1 MAILKQP
8 TGGGG
13 RRIKLEGPPSKGTYL
28 AVCFEIEER
37 FGVTRKKF
45 ESEEKEVVDLI
56 SFYFGFKQKDGTPGI
71 VRSKPMKISGHKES
85 NLVQFIRQ
93 WLGDAPSKGFDTDT
107 LKGAGAQI
115 TVALQMAG
123 NGKTYANISS
133 IGPVMEGLEKSV
145 PDADRF
151 MQYLEPLGGS
161 PAKDDDDSIPL

>member
-1 MAILKQP
+1 
-8 TGGGG
+8 
-13 RRIKLEGPPSKGTYL
+13 
-28 AVCFEIEER
+28 
-37 FGVTRKKF
+37 
-45 ESEEKEVVDLI
+45 
-56 SFYFGFKQKDGTPGI
+56 
-71 VRSKPMKISGHKES
+71 MKISGHEKS
-85 NLVQFIRQ
+85 ALVQFVRQ
-93 WLGDAPSKGFDTDT
+93 WLGDAPPTGFDTDT

-123 NGKTYANISS
+123 NGKTYANIAS